1 MFTFRKKKQEKKH
14 LSSIIFSKKKIL
26 LFQFEHINELLE
38 RALHR
43 KCYMHVSFFVLKS
56 SMDLTEK

>member
-1 MFTFRKKKQEKKH
+1 MFTFRKKKEKKH
-14 LSSIIFSKKKIL
+14 LSSIIFSKKKKTL

-43 KCYMHVSFFVLKS
+43 KCCMHVSFFVLKS

>member
-1 MFTFRKKKQEKKH
+1 MFTFRKKKKKNTCPV
-14 LSSIIFSKKKIL
+14 LFLVKKKTL

-43 KCYMHVSFFVLKS
+43 KCCMHVSFFVLKS